1 LFVASCFVSFSSAA
15 QAAEALRIEPAGT
28 SAWNAMRAAG
38 TEQPPSA
45 GAQVTAD
52 FFALGDDFVHTPPNP
67 NGAVGPSHVMTML
80 NSDVR
85 VQTREGTDLSTVTL
99 AEFWTVGTGL
109 SGTPFNPR
117 LQYDPADARW
127 IATVDADASSATS
140 AVWFAISD
148 GADPTGTWTFYAF
161 DADAADAT
169 WAEFPG
175 LASNANWIAITNN
188 MRSIAD
194 PPPPGIP
201 FKGVKMWVIGK
212 SSALDGEALDV
223 TVFDTGFAHSPVGCE
238 PSFGGGCN
246 LWSFAMMPAVAPGDG
261 GPMYLVDNAG
271 FSADG
276 LHQIRL
282 SEISG
287 TESAPVWS
295 PTADGA
301 GPDPGTGFFA
311 VVDDFENPSLEAAQ
325 PDSASGVDTG
335 DFRISANAVYRDG
348 SVWFAHHGGL
358 PLNAVD
364 RTAVFWYEVDPSLLG
379 TTGAPILQSGIVD
392 GGAGVHHFY
401 PSIAVN
407 SQGDACLGFARS
419 SSEIFVE
426 GVVAGR
432 AAGDPAGAMG
442 PIEVAK
448 AGEATYLKPDA
459 EGTVRWGEYTA
470 TVVDPVDGS
479 SFWTIQEYAETDR
492 GKDPEDDRWGTWWA
506 QKSVSPGSTTSTTST
521 TVVVPTTSSTTTTLA
536 ADACGDPLPDAAAT
550 ASALVT
556 ASDALF
562 ILRAAVGSE
571 SCNLC
576 VCDVD
581 TSGAVAASDAL
592 AVLQFAVGIDVAM
605 SCPPCSR

>member
-1 LFVASCFVSFSSAA
+1 
-15 QAAEALRIEPAGT
+15 
-28 SAWNAMRAAG
+28 MRASSRVP
-38 TEQPPSA
+38 PPSA
-45 GAQVTAD
+45 GAALTVD
-52 FFALGDDFVHTPPNP
+52 FFALGDDFAHTPPNP

-85 VQTREGTDLSTVTL
+85 VQDREGKDLSTVTL
-99 AEFWTVGTGL
+99 AEFWTAGTGL

-127 IATVDADASSATS
+127 IATVDADSESASS

-148 GADPTGTWTFYAF
+148 GDDPTGDWTFYAF
-161 DADAADAT
+161 DADATDLT

-188 MRSIAD
+188 MSSIAD
-194 PPPPGIP
+194 PPPGAIA

-212 SSALDGEALDV
+212 SSALAGGALDL
-223 TVFDTGFAHSPVGCE
+223 TVFDTGFAHSPVGCQ
-238 PSFGGGCN
+238 PSFGGGCS
-246 LWSFAMMPAVAPGDG
+246 LWSFAMMPAVAPGDT

-287 TESAPVWS
+287 TEAAPAWS
-295 PTADGA
+295 PTADSA

-311 VVDDFENPSLEAAQ
+311 VVDDFENSSIDAAQ
-325 PDSASGVDTG
+325 RGSSSGVDTG
-335 DFRISANAVYRDG
+335 AFRISANAIYRDG

-364 RTAVFWYEVDPSLLG
+364 RTAVFWYEVEPSLLD

-392 GGAGVHHFY
+392 GGAGVHHFN

-419 SSEIFVE
+419 SSEIFLE

-432 AAGDPAGAMG
+432 AAGEPAGVLG
-442 PIEVAK
+442 PIEVVK
-448 AGEATYLKPDA
+448 AGEETYLKADA
-459 EGTVRWGEYTA
+459 AGVVRWGDYTS
-470 TVVDPVDGS
+470 TVVDPVDGL

-506 QKSVSPGSTTSTTST
+506 RKSIVPGMTTSTTSTTTGRPTTTTTLGASTT

-536 ADACGDPLPDAAAT
+536 ADACGDPVPDAPAT
-550 ASALVT
+550 SSALVT

-571 SCNLC
+571 SCGLC

-592 AVLQFAVGIDVAM
+592 AVLQFAVGIDISM
-605 SCPPCSR
+605 SCPPCGS